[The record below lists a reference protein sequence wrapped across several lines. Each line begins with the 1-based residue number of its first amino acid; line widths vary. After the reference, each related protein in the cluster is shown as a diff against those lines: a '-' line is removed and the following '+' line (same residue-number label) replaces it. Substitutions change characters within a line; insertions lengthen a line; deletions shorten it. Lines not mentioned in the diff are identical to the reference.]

1 VQKSSLKK
9 TVAKTLSYMLV
20 GKKHGNQQKLKRFN
34 IGTKNL
40 HD

>member
-1 VQKSSLKK
+1 MK
-9 TVAKTLSYMLV
+9 TVAKTLSHMLV
-20 GKKHGNQQKLKRFN
+20 EKKHGNQQKLKRFN